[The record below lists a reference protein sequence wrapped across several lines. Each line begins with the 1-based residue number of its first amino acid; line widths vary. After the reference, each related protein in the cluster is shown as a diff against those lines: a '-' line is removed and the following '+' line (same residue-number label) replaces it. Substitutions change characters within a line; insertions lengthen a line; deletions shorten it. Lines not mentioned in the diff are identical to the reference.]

1 VSEVNR
7 SALVEYSA
15 EQMFTLVNDVAAYPQ
30 FLPWCKNAT
39 VLEESETE
47 LKGKI
52 DLSKAGVKQS
62 FTTLNTLDRPN
73 SISMQLVEGP
83 FSKLTGGWEFK
94 ALAENACKVSL
105 QLEYDFS
112 SAVLRAVVGPVF
124 NQIANTMLEA
134 FVKRASEIYGN
145 E

>member
-1 VSEVNR
+1 MSEVNR